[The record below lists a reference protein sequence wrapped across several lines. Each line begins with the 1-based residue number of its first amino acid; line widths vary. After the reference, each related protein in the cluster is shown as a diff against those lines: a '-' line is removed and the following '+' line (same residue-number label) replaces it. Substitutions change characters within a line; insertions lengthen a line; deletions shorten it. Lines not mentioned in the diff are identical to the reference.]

1 MLFPTIDFAIFF
13 VVVLTASWL
22 LMRRRGWWRCLML
35 AASAVFY
42 GWWDWRFLWLL
53 GGSAI
58 GNHIAATAISR
69 VRSPTARRLV
79 LIVAITANLGVL
91 AWFKYYGFLVT
102 SVANTLAGVGV
113 QIDLPLLQVVL
124 PVGIS
129 FFTFHALSYVIDVY
143 RRVLQPATLQD
154 FTLYLAFFPHLVAGP
169 IVRAKDF
176 IPQLR
181 RPRDPRKVDGSRAFW
196 LITAGLFKK
205 VVVANLLATR
215 LVDPVFANPR
225 LYSAPDVLA
234 AIYGYAV
241 QIYAD
246 FSGYTDIA
254 IGCALLLGFQFPQN
268 FDRPYTAVSLQDF
281 WRRWHITLST
291 WLRDY
296 LYIPL
301 GGSRGSGAKTTRNLL
316 VTMLLGGLWHGA
328 AWTFVVWGG
337 IHGAVLAVE
346 RRLSTLRGQGGRGSA
361 RRGAGIEGEGG
372 REGAR
377 RGAGII
383 RHPLLGWLVT
393 LHVVCLAWVFFRAES
408 FSAAGAMLAQL
419 ATGWGQA
426 QLVTPAL
433 VALIAGAIAI
443 QFVPSDVGLQ
453 MQAAF
458 SRLGPVPQAVT
469 LALALFVIDTLGPQ
483 GVAPFIY
490 FQF

>member
-53 GGSAI
+53 GCSAVA
-58 GNHIAATAISR
+58 NHIAAIMISR
-69 VRSPTARRLV
+69 LRSPGARRLA
-79 LIVAITANLGVL
+79 LAAAITANLGAL

-102 SVANTLAGVGV
+102 SVASALAGVGV
-113 QIDLPLLQVVL
+113 HVDLPLLQVVL

-143 RRVLQPATLQD
+143 RGVLRPATLQD

-176 IPQLR
+176 LPQLR
-181 RPRDPRKVDGSRAFW
+181 HPRDPRRVDGSRAFW

-205 VVVANLLATR
+205 VVIANLLATR
-215 LVDPVFANPR
+215 LVDPVFANPG

-268 FDRPYTAVSLQDF
+268 FDRPYTAVSLQEF
-281 WRRWHITLST
+281 WRRWHITLSS

-301 GGSRGSGAKTTRNLL
+301 GGSRGSEAKTTRNLL

-328 AWTFVVWGG
+328 AWTFVVWGA
-337 IHGAVLAVE
+337 IHGAVLAIE
-346 RRLSTLRGQGGRGSA
+346 RRLSALRGEGGRGSA
-361 RRGAGIEGEGG
+361 RQRGGS
-372 REGAR
+372 AR
-377 RGAGII
+377 S
-383 RHPLLGWLVT
+383 PLLRWLVT
-393 LHVVCLAWVFFRAES
+393 FHVVCLAWVFFRAES
-408 FSAAGAMLAQL
+408 FSAAGAMLGRL
-419 ATGWGQA
+419 GIGWDQA

-433 VALIAGAIAI
+433 AALIAGSLAA
-443 QFVPSDVGLQ
+443 QFTPRDVGLQ
-453 MQAAF
+453 LQASF
-458 SRLGPVPQAVT
+458 SRLGPLPQAAT
-469 LALALFVIDTLGPQ
+469 LAVALFAIDTLGPQ

>member
-1 MLFPTIDFAIFF
+1 VLFPTIDFAIFF
-13 VVVLTASWL
+13 VIVLTASWL

-35 AASAVFY
+35 GASAVFY

-53 GGSAI
+53 GASAI
-58 GNHIAATAISR
+58 ANHITATAIGR
-69 VRSPTARRLV
+69 LRSLRTRKFVLV
-79 LIVAITANLGVL
+79 VAITVNLGVL

-102 SVANTLAGVGV
+102 SVANTLATLG
-113 QIDLPLLQVVL
+113 IHIHLPLLQVVL

-143 RRVLQPATLQD
+143 RRVLRPATLQD

-176 IPQLR
+176 LPQLR
-181 RPRDPRKVDGSRAFW
+181 YPRDPRKVDGARAFW

-215 LVDPVFANPR
+215 LVDPVFANPG

-241 QIYAD
+241 QIFAD

-281 WRRWHITLST
+281 WRRWHITLSN

-301 GGSRGSGAKTTRNLL
+301 GGSRESEAKTTRNLMA
-316 VTMLLGGLWHGA
+316 TMLLGGLWHGA

-337 IHGAVLAVE
+337 IHGAVLAIE
-346 RRLSTLRGQGGRGSA
+346 RRIIALRTRKERDCTHRQRGRSSG
-361 RRGAGIEGEGG
+361 RTGIV
-372 REGAR
+372 
-377 RGAGII
+377 
-383 RHPLLGWLVT
+383 RHPLFGWAVT
-393 LHVVCLAWVFFRAES
+393 FNVVCLAWVFFRAES
-408 FSAAGAMLAQL
+408 FSTAGTMLTRL
-419 ATGWGQA
+419 ATGWGPA
-426 QLVTPAL
+426 QLCTPAL
-433 VALIAGAIAI
+433 VLLIAGSLAM
-443 QFVPSDVGLQ
+443 QFSPPGLGLQ
-453 MQAAF
+453 LQAAF
-458 SRLGPVPQAVT
+458 SRLGPLPQAAI
-469 LALALFVIDTLGPQ
+469 LAAALFVIDALGPQ